1 MLVWEDVREEKDF
14 WTVSK
19 RLWQTVRKLR
29 REKQCSTYSAGGVL
43 LTSTENIVWQWK
55 EYFEDLLSREARV
68 EPPRLHIEGS
78 ELRWSGHLV
87 FPPDKLE
94 EAREREIW
102 ASVLRLLPQQPS
114 LDKREKMDE
123 WMKYQDRFCMI

>member
-1 MLVWEDVREEKDF
+1 MHC
-14 WTVSK
+14 TV
-19 RLWQTVRKLR
+19 
-29 REKQCSTYSAGGVL
+29 YSAIGAQ
-43 LTSTENIVWQWK
+43 LTSTEKIVRQWK
-55 EYFEDLLSREARV
+55 EYFEDLLSKEARV

>member
-1 MLVWEDVREEKDF
+1 M
-14 WTVSK
+14 
-19 RLWQTVRKLR
+19 
-29 REKQCSTYSAGGVL
+29 
-43 LTSTENIVWQWK
+43 TSTEDIVRQWK
-55 EYFEDLLSREARV
+55 EDLLSREARV

-78 ELRWSGHLV
+78 KLRWPGHLV

-102 ASVLRLLPQQPS
+102 ASVLRLLPQQRS